1 MARKN
6 EGKQFEDNWKSSIP
20 ENVLYYRLK
29 DSAQSFGFKNNE
41 NTNLRFSLK
50 NPCDCFLFC
59 SPYFFTIELKSTVS
73 TSISFE
79 REKNQKNKKMIHY
92 HQINGLN
99 KFSKYNFVI
108 SGFLFNFR
116 KKDENDILYYQDIID
131 FENMINEITKMSF
144 NEADLM
150 KYNAIIVNS
159 KKLKVNYRYDVT
171 KFIDDAVKIRKGHRV
186 WENLD

>member
-108 SGFLFNFR
+108 SGFLFNFDNTR
-116 KKDENDILYYQDIID
+116 EYVHQLACDLLQPNDEFDTVKNRFIPLHPPLLQKCHL
-131 FENMINEITKMSF
+131 TKR
-144 NEADLM
+144 
-150 KYNAIIVNS
+150 I
-159 KKLKVNYRYDVT
+159 
-171 KFIDDAVKIRKGHRV
+171 
-186 WENLD
+186 